1 MCVKQGLYNFEANQ
15 VVQCM
20 YQQQNPVMDHEDNP
34 NMYQQS
40 SFLADQHVSPTQTPL
55 LHVVFMNI

>member
-1 MCVKQGLYNFEANQ
+1 MCIKQGLYNFEANQ

-40 SFLADQHVSPTQTPL
+40 VFYADQHVSPAQIPL
-55 LHVVFMNI
+55 LQVLFMDI